1 MFHIDFETKIFLPSF
16 HAFCVLVPPPGA
28 ALATPSMDTTADTT
42 EPSTTPAEE
51 LALRTITDGVP
62 DHVAI
67 EASVPEV
74 RVMTEERSGDFD
86 KDHVSHVVI
95 Q

>member
-1 MFHIDFETKIFLPSF
+1 M
-16 HAFCVLVPPPGA
+16 
-28 ALATPSMDTTADTT
+28 TPSMDTTTDTT
-42 EPSTTPAEE
+42 KPSTTLAEE
-51 LALRTITDGVP
+51 PALRTITVGVQ

-74 RVMTEERSGDFD
+74 QVMTEERSGDFD

>member
-1 MFHIDFETKIFLPSF
+1 
-16 HAFCVLVPPPGA
+16 
-28 ALATPSMDTTADTT
+28 MDTTADTT
-42 EPSTTPAEE
+42 KPSTTPAEE
-51 LALRTITDGVP
+51 PALRTITEGLE
-62 DHVAI
+62 DHAAI

>member
-1 MFHIDFETKIFLPSF
+1 MH
-16 HAFCVLVPPPGA
+16 
-28 ALATPSMDTTADTT
+28 TTADTT
-42 EPSTTPAEE
+42 KPSTTPAEE
-51 LALRTITDGVP
+51 PALRTITAGVQ
-62 DHVAI
+62 DNVAI

-86 KDHVSHVVI
+86 KDHVTHVVI